1 MEVTSNENCGEN
13 MGPFP
18 TESASSKPQKY
29 ELIREDWRSPESYP
43 DEQVDAQSGTETECS
58 GMITA

>member
-1 MEVTSNENCGEN
+1 MEVNSNENCGEN

-43 DEQVDAQSGTETECS
+43 DEQ
-58 GMITA
+58 